1 LVLLTLDARGA
12 PPFAEQRRR
21 APIVPNTGA
30 PPPRVFLG
38 TITGRGSFTPRV
50 AITVARFPLEA
61 PAPSL
66 QDTTLR
72 WYGSLMRRQSR
83 ESEPSFGAQ
92 LLPHADALY
101 NFARYLC
108 RDAALAE
115 DLMQDAFAR
124 ALDAE
129 AQFSPGTNL
138 KAWLFRILRNAFL
151 DRRRRERKN
160 PVELREVSDDA
171 DDSKDVWLRGDL
183 ELDRLRGVVVS
194 DIEAALA
201 RLSDDARSVVLLD
214 LEGFTETEIA
224 KVMDTA
230 VGTVKSRLARAR
242 AVLREALQEYAK

>member
-1 LVLLTLDARGA
+1 
-12 PPFAEQRRR
+12 
-21 APIVPNTGA
+21 
-30 PPPRVFLG
+30 
-38 TITGRGSFTPRV
+38 V
-50 AITVARFPLEA
+50 AITFARLS
-61 PAPSL
+61 PAVPPPSL
-66 QDTTLR
+66 RTTAEH
-72 WYGSLMRRQSR
+72 WYVKPMRRQKG
-83 ESEPSFGAQ
+83 EGEASFGAQ
-92 LLPHADALY
+92 LLPHADSLY
-101 NFARYLC
+101 NFARYLT

-115 DLMQDAFAR
+115 DLVQDAFAR

-129 AQFSPGTNL
+129 SQFSVGTNL

-160 PVELREVSDDA
+160 PIDLRESNEDA
-171 DDSKDVWLRGDL
+171 TDPGDVWLRGDI
-183 ELDRLRGVVVS
+183 ELDRLRGLIAR

-201 RLSDDARSVVLLD
+201 RLSDDARAVVLLD